1 MPVTQKKSEIT
12 VGINHKT
19 QADHH
24 RNAIIAQ
31 TLQELKTV
39 DQLRNQ
45 QKTKSWRVFLE

>member
-1 MPVTQKKSEIT
+1 MPVTQEKSQVAVRID
-12 VGINHKT
+12 HKT

-45 QKTKSWRVFLE
+45 QKTKSWRVFVE